1 MYITDNKEHDHL
13 NKTLSNVECNEGNS
27 GDISLQFLTVNY
39 IDLLLVQLT
48 INILL

>member
-13 NKTLSNVECNEGNS
+13 NKTHVECNEGNS